1 MTTKLWTKTTRIKV
15 LDRLIKRL
23 NKLEDWQLLD
33 LCNQF
38 GVDPHIDKELPL
50 VKGE

>member
-1 MTTKLWTKTTRIKV
+1 MKLWEKTARIKV

-23 NKLEDWQLLD
+23 TKLEDWQLLD

-38 GVDPHIDKELPL
+38 GVDPHIDKELPIR
-50 VKGE
+50 GEK

>member
-1 MTTKLWTKTTRIKV
+1 MRLWDKTTRIKV

-38 GVDPHIDKELPL
+38 GVDPHIDKELPIR
-50 VKGE
+50 GEK